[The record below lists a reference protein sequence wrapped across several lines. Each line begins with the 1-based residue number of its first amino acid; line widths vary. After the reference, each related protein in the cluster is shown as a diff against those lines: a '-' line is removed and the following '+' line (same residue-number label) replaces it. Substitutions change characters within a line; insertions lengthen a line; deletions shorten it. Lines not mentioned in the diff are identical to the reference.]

1 MQLQRENAFLKNYGG
16 VVYQPCEAAYS
27 CSPMCIMKAT
37 KRFYLQTFKFLFC
50 AFLTFS
56 YILSFFHLSVS

>member
-16 VVYQPCEAAYS
+16 EAAYS
-27 CSPMCIMKAT
+27 CSPICIMKAT
-37 KRFYLQTFKFLFC
+37 KRFYLQTFKFLFY